1 MRLRSQRGSG
11 LLLAILVVFVI
22 TLVAVGVI
30 RFSARELAGAYAG
43 RRQDAV
49 VACAEAGRQ
58 HLLSKFR
65 AFGLAPTL
73 ISPVDEPLDPDTRV
87 KGGHVDSST
96 TVQQVVV
103 LPSGAF
109 GPSPFGMQDRSN
121 VIRGFGA
128 DFSGTPYRVI
138 VHCQDH
144 GDAANPS
151 SGRQVEV
158 EFGLRFGL

>member
-1 MRLRSQRGSG
+1 MTTKLRSQRGSG
-11 LLLAILVVFVI
+11 ILLAILVVFVI
-22 TLVAVGVI
+22 TIVAVGVI

-43 RRQDAV
+43 RHQDAV

-58 HLLSKFR
+58 LLLSQFR
-65 AFGLAPTL
+65 AFG
-73 ISPVDEPLDPDTRV
+73 ISPVQLTAVNVALDPNTRV
-87 KGGHVDSST
+87 LGGHVDAN
-96 TVQQVVV
+96 VQQVVV
-103 LPSGAF
+103 LPTGTF

-121 VIRGFGA
+121 VIRGTGS
-128 DFSGTPYRVI
+128 DFSGTPYKVI

-144 GDAANPS
+144 GDGTLA

>member
-1 MRLRSQRGSG
+1 MKPRAQRGSG
-11 LLLAILVVFVI
+11 LVLAILVVFVI
-22 TLVAVGVI
+22 TIVAVGVI

-58 HLLSKFR
+58 LLLSQFR
-65 AFGLAPTL
+65 AFGV
-73 ISPVDEPLDPDTRV
+73 SPIQLTPVNVALDPDTRIL
-87 KGGHVDSST
+87 GGHVDAN
-96 TVQQVVV
+96 VQQVVV
-103 LPSGAF
+103 LPTGAF

-121 VIRGFGA
+121 VIRGMGS
-128 DFSGTPYRVI
+128 DFSGTPYKVI

-144 GDAANPS
+144 GDGTLT